1 MPRTALEVRD
11 TTVHSTEPQIP
22 DAYVL
27 VERDKLKHSKQ
38 IILCWMVLSITK
50 KNKAGR
56 RIKSSASSD
65 QIGEG
70 LSDKVTSEKK
80 ESEMKV

>member
-1 MPRTALEVRD
+1 
-11 TTVHSTEPQIP
+11 
-22 DAYVL
+22 
-27 VERDKLKHSKQ
+27 
-38 IILCWMVLSITK
+38 MVLSITK